1 MLKMRKNKKKEQDPA
16 SELRAVLGEAQ
27 VPTFP
32 TPVIKSLE
40 ALRHPDS
47 GASDV
52 AEALAMDPGL
62 TVKLLRLV
70 NSAGFSQARPVES
83 VDQAVAVAG
92 FGAVESLVLSVGV
105 NAVLPKTQV
114 EGYDQA
120 SFWRAASRRATIARA
135 FANELHPA
143 TASLSFTAGLLQDM
157 AIPLLAVARDDY
169 QPLLVEWHNGGED
182 LHRLEEET
190 FHWAHS
196 DVAQWLCVEWDLPEA
211 LSMAIKG
218 HHDTEHELA
227 PPAVQLAAPF
237 REEDRPDILDEV
249 VSRASEEFGIGSDR
263 AVSMIEEAEAA
274 AEDLASLF
282 I

>member
-1 MLKMRKNKKKEQDPA
+1 MMKLRKNKKKEQDP
-16 SELRAVLGEAQ
+16 SIELRSVLGEASI
-27 VPTFP
+27 PTFP

-40 ALRHPDS
+40 AIRDPDS
-47 GASDV
+47 GASHV

-62 TVKLLRLV
+62 TVKLLQLV
-70 NSAGFSQARPVES
+70 NSAGFSQARPVNS

-105 NAVLPKTQV
+105 NAVLPKTAV

-120 SFWRAASRRATIARA
+120 NFWRAASRRATIARA
-135 FANELHPA
+135 FAHELHPA
-143 TASLSFTAGLLQDM
+143 TSSLSFTAGLLQDM
-157 AIPLLAVARDDY
+157 AIPLLAAAREDY
-169 QPLLVEWHNGGED
+169 HPLLVEWHSGGED

-190 FHWAHS
+190 FQWAHS

-211 LSMAIKG
+211 LSLAIKG
-218 HHDTEHELA
+218 HHDDDHELA

-237 REEDRPDILDEV
+237 REEDRPDIVEEV
-249 VSRASEEFGIGSDR
+249 VGRANEEFGIHSDR

>member
-1 MLKMRKNKKKEQDPA
+1 MLKLRRNSKKEPNPA
-16 SELRAVLGEAQ
+16 DELREVLGEAQ

-32 TPVIKSLE
+32 TPVIRSLE
-40 ALRHPDS
+40 ALRNPDS
-47 GASDV
+47 AAGDV

-70 NSAGFSQARPVES
+70 NSAGFSQARPVNS

-120 SFWRAASRRATIARA
+120 NFWRAASRRATIARA
-135 FANELHPA
+135 FADELHPA
-143 TASLSFTAGLLQDM
+143 TSSLSFTAGLLQDM

-169 QPLLVEWHNGGED
+169 APLLVEWHNGGED
-182 LHRLEEET
+182 LHQLEVET
-190 FHWAHS
+190 FQWAHS
-196 DVAQWLCVEWDLPEA
+196 DVAQWLCVEWDLPVA
-211 LSMAIKG
+211 LAEAIKG
-218 HHDTEHELA
+218 HHADDESA

-249 VSRASEEFGIGSDR
+249 VTRANEEFGINSDR
-263 AVSMIEEAEAA
+263 AVSMIEDAEAA
-274 AEDLASLF
+274 AEDLSNLF
-282 I
+282 V